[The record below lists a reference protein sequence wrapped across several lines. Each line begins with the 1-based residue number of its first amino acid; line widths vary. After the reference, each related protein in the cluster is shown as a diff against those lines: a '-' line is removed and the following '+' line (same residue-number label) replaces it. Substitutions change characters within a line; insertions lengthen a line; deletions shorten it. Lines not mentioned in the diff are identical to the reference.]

1 MTIAATIKC
10 YSRKLFFFFFNA
22 LIQYYIGIAFS
33 KKIILL
39 PYQTLVVQYRK
50 KKEENIYVID
60 VSTKMLRQQE
70 ASLINPRRVP

>member
-10 YSRKLFFFFFNA
+10 YSRKLFFFFNA

>member
-1 MTIAATIKC
+1 MLQQKIV
-10 YSRKLFFFFFNA
+10 FFFNA